1 MSLHWIIRAITGC
14 VILALVV
21 GLIVERRAHLSSVR
35 ELAALQA
42 KYEQA
47 AKDSQELQR
56 MNVVAV
62 QSEQS
67 GITENVEEI
76 NATKLAALRSDN
88 NRLGALV
95 ERLQSQADRGSPGAS
110 GASEVPDAARLADG
124 SHVLVP
130 ADALLRAQEIELSR
144 NALIDWVQRQA
155 EVDYNVP

>member
-21 GLIVERRAHLSSVR
+21 GLIIERRAHLSSVR

-47 AKDSQELQR
+47 AKDSQELER
-56 MNVVAV
+56 MNSIAV

-67 GITENVEEI
+67 GITENVEELH
-76 NATKLAALRSDN
+76 ATKLAALRSDN

-95 ERLQSQADRGSPGAS
+95 ERLRANAAS
-110 GASEVPDAARLADG
+110 RAGQGGKPAVPDAASGVDEDYV
-124 SHVLVP
+124 HIP
-130 ADALLRAQEIELSR
+130 ASALLSAQEIELSR
-144 NALIDWVQRQA
+144 NALIQWVEEQA
-155 EVDYNVP
+155 KVDYSP